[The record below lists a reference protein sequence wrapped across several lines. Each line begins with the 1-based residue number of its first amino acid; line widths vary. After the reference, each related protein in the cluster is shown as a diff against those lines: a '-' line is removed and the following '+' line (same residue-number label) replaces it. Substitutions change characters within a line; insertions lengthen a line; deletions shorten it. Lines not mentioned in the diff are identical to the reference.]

1 MIAHEKKRFP
11 WRALGTALQ
20 YYAPALIVI
29 LAVAM
34 SIGYAD
40 IQKRRVHLEAM
51 RSQVTESLGVVRA
64 KLEGNINAN
73 IQLLQGFVATLDTEP
88 DITQDRFSALSSRI
102 FEAPSQLRNI
112 AAAPKLVIKF
122 VYPYQANKQTIGLDY
137 RTNPAQRD
145 AALQVQETGRY
156 VVTGPVDLVQGGRG
170 LIVRYPIVNE
180 TILGGRT
187 FWGILSAV
195 IDLDK
200 LYRDSGLLAD
210 NPFLDIAIAS
220 RQDPDGPSTTF
231 FGDPDTIFSDPV
243 RMEVNFG
250 REKWNLSAVPKGGWD
265 VLPPDIWAFRFLML
279 LVAVMIMAPVL
290 WVARLLRER
299 QRNIAVLRQ
308 REEELRA
315 LSHRFQIALEA
326 SKIGVWELDIGSGHL
341 EWDARMKLLYGVDQA
356 RESCGYEDW
365 KSALH
370 PDDLE
375 EAERV
380 FANAIK
386 SGRDYS
392 TEFRIVCG
400 GGEIRH
406 IRAYGTM
413 YRDARFR
420 KKIVGVNWN
429 VTSDIKLQEELR
441 AAKLQAEI
449 QNEALEQARRHME
462 HNSLHDALTHL
473 PNRRYL
479 DQYLLDIDRQPA
491 DESPLT
497 LLHIDLDR
505 FKDINDTLGHGAGDQ
520 ILRHAAQQLRDH
532 IRSSDF
538 AARIGGDEFVVVCRG
553 IESEQQ
559 ASEFARRLIDAINV
573 PISYVGHECRVAAS
587 VGIATRQS
595 ADFAAEQLLINADIA
610 LYEAKRHGRNRVEHY
625 TDTLKSMTINTKRTA
640 DAILRSLDQDGF
652 VAFFQPQFDARTL
665 EISGVEALA
674 RWRHPEQGL
683 LAPDAF
689 LKVAENLNVV
699 SQIDA
704 AILEQALLQSARWK
718 AHDLN
723 IPRVSVNI
731 SAQRLFDETLMNRLQ
746 EMQIVPGSLSFELLE
761 SISFDDKGEA
771 VAAAIERIKSCGI
784 EIEID
789 DFGTGYAS
797 ILSLLK
803 LSPSRLKIDRQLTMP
818 ILTSEAQRRL
828 ISSIVDIGR
837 SLGIEIV
844 AEGVETMEHADIL
857 RDLGCHTLQGFALAR
872 PMSAEAFITF
882 AKDRAWLSL
891 GKGARS
897 MTSRSVAGA

>member
-1 MIAHEKKRFP
+1 MTAHERNRFP
-11 WRALGTALQ
+11 WNALGTAAQ

-29 LAVAM
+29 LAVAL
-34 SIGYAD
+34 SIAYAD
-40 IQKRRVHLEAM
+40 VQKRGFHREMM
-51 RSQVTESLGVVRA
+51 RFGVTQNLGVVRA
-64 KLEGNINAN
+64 KLEGDINAN
-73 IQLLQGFVATLDTEP
+73 IQLMQGFVATLDTEP
-88 DITQDRFSALSSRI
+88 DITQERFSALSARI

-112 AAAPKLVIKF
+112 AAAPDLVIKF
-122 VYPYQANKQTIGLDY
+122 VYPYQANKQTIGFDF
-137 RTNPAQRD
+137 RTDSIQHD
-145 AALQVQETGRY
+145 AVMRVQQTGRY
-156 VVTGPVDLVQGGRG
+156 VVTGPVDLLQGGRG

-180 TILGGRT
+180 TINGGRT

-195 IDLDK
+195 IDIDA
-200 LYRDSGLLAD
+200 LYRDSGLLVD

-220 RQDPDGPSTTF
+220 KRDTDSSSILF
-231 FGDPDTIFSDPV
+231 FGDQSTMLADPV

-250 REKWNLSAVPKGGWD
+250 QETWILAAVPKGGWD
-265 VLPPDIWAFRFLML
+265 RLPPDIWLFRTVMM

-326 SKIGVWELDIGSGHL
+326 SKIGVWELDVGSGNL
-341 EWDARMKLLYGVDQA
+341 EWDTRMKLLYGVDPA
-356 RESCGYEDW
+356 REACTYEDW
-365 KSALH
+365 RCAIH

-380 FANAIK
+380 FANAVK

-392 TEFRIVCG
+392 TEFRIACAN
-400 GGEIRH
+400 GEIRH

-429 VTSDIKLQEELR
+429 VTADIRLQEELR
-441 AAKLQAEI
+441 AAKSEAEI
-449 QNEALEQARRHME
+449 HNLALDQARRHME
-462 HNSLHDALTHL
+462 HNSLHDALTLL

-479 DQYLLDIDRQPA
+479 DQYLLEIDHEPVA
-491 DESPLT
+491 DAPLT

-505 FKDINDTLGHGAGDQ
+505 FKDINDTMGHGAGDE

-532 IRSSDF
+532 IRAGDF
-538 AARIGGDEFVVVCRG
+538 VARIGGDEFVVVCRG
-553 IESEQQ
+553 LRTEPE
-559 ASEFARRLIDAINV
+559 AGDLARRLIDAVNV
-573 PISYVGHECRVAAS
+573 PISYAGHECRVAAS
-587 VGIATRQS
+587 AGIATRRR
-595 ADFAAEQLLINADIA
+595 AEFAVEQLLINADIA
-610 LYEAKRHGRNRVEHY
+610 LYEAKRQGRNRVEHY

-652 VAFFQPQFDARTL
+652 LAFFQPQFDAETL

-674 RWRHPEQGL
+674 RWQHPEHGL
-683 LAPDAF
+683 LSPDAF

-704 AILEQALLQSARWK
+704 AILEQALLQSTRW
-718 AHDLN
+718 AAAELN

-731 SAQRLFDETLMNRLQ
+731 SAQRLFDETLMSRLQ
-746 EMQIVPGSLSFELLE
+746 DLQIAPGSLSFELLE

-771 VAAAIERIKSCGI
+771 VAVAIERIKSCGI

-803 LSPSRLKIDRQLTMP
+803 LSPARLKIDRQLTMP
-818 ILTSEAQRRL
+818 ILTSEPQRRL

-837 SLGIEIV
+837 SLGIEII
-844 AEGVETMEHADIL
+844 AEGVETLDHADIL

-872 PMSAEAFITF
+872 PMSADAFMTF
-882 AKDRAWLSL
+882 ATDRAWLSL
-891 GKGARS
+891 GKGAR
-897 MTSRSVAGA
+897 A